1 MMRTALSWLVLTL
14 HFVLLAYCDNL
25 ALLSGTLRRYDK
37 TGCED
42 DTLGLTCPQG
52 TSISVELAQYGA
64 DPHLASNL
72 CPRPP
77 PGAQSNHLGYKPCH
91 PPTSL
96 QYSLLQTVVE
106 ACQKK
111 RQCKFQTSTKVFGG
125 DPCPGIVKYVL
136 VAYKCRPYEFR
147 SKVACENDVVQ
158 LKCNPNSRIA
168 VYSASYGRTE
178 YESVQCPQPQG
189 VPEETCLVSY
199 ATESVMQICH
209 GKRRC
214 TLSADAA
221 TFGNPCR
228 KESRMYLKVVY
239 TCVPRKVLREQ
250 YEDRPEEDEMLDVD
264 DDTDYEAVPDDT
276 ENNMLPSPN
285 LAGRHNSSSGHVVD
299 PGRTL
304 GPIGSPSPPN
314 SGLPGNRTLFKDH
327 KSGHKY
333 RKSVVT
339 PLLELAD
346 YVATDAGEYHSDG
359 AGEADEDVDYD
370 DDITEIPPL
379 SLINC
384 TLTIMTTPDHRSSV
398 LGFVTHWV
406 NTYTFLRKNKE
417 RLTLYVIVSVGAGM
431 LCMMALLIGRLAWSR
446 RSNDQSGGGKGSG
459 RGQTAGATTS
469 LPRPFTDDI
478 SEVEPDIDLTL
489 STPVTMVH
497 HHSPPPAELWKPIVY
512 ELLLK
517 NDSEVSD
524 MGSTSF

>member
-1 MMRTALSWLVLTL
+1 MSKACLSLVK
-14 HFVLLAYCDNL
+14 A
-25 ALLSGTLRRYDK
+25 
-37 TGCED
+37 
-42 DTLGLTCPQG
+42 
-52 TSISVELAQYGA
+52 
-64 DPHLASNL
+64 
-72 CPRPP
+72 
-77 PGAQSNHLGYKPCH
+77 
-91 PPTSL
+91 
-96 QYSLLQTVVE
+96 
-106 ACQKK
+106 
-111 RQCKFQTSTKVFGG
+111 
-125 DPCPGIVKYVL
+125 
-136 VAYKCRPYEFR
+136 
-147 SKVACENDVVQ
+147 
-158 LKCNPNSRIA
+158 
-168 VYSASYGRTE
+168 
-178 YESVQCPQPQG
+178 
-189 VPEETCLVSY
+189 CLVSY

-327 KSGHKY
+327 KS
-333 RKSVVT
+333 
-339 PLLELAD
+339 E
-346 YVATDAGEYHSDG
+346 
-359 AGEADEDVDYD
+359 
-370 DDITEIPPL
+370 
-379 SLINC
+379 
-384 TLTIMTTPDHRSSV
+384 
-398 LGFVTHWV
+398 
-406 NTYTFLRKNKE
+406 NKE

-497 HHSPPPAELWKPIVY
+497 HHSPPPAENIASLVQYAQVLYDTVAPKELHREVYPGLGQIPNTTTADRGPSAPVSHAHRRAPIAFSGH
-512 ELLLK
+512 LHPR
-517 NDSEVSD
+517 
-524 MGSTSF
+524 TFR